1 MSRFIP
7 GAFAFSVAIVTISI
21 ALWPAGARYAQEV
34 GKTRE
39 KSPGRVRKNLGEYP
53 ANVEGF
59 EKVRVVE
66 DTVQPGAGWTTRSM
80 PVPMFCTLLKG
91 EFKRTLVGG
100 ETRILKAGDSWVCEV
115 GQSTV
120 VENTGSEPA
129 VMRMHLLIP
138 PGQK

>member
-21 ALWPAGARYAQEV
+21 ALWPAGACYAQEV

-39 KSPGRVRKNLGEYP
+39 KGPGRVRKNLGERP

-66 DTVQPGAGWTTRSM
+66 DTIQPGASWKTKKMT
-80 PVPMFCTLLKG
+80 VPMYCTLLKG
-91 EFKRTLVGG
+91 ELTSVVDGVKVVRKT
-100 ETRILKAGDSWVCEV
+100 GDSWECKV
-115 GQSTV
+115 GQKTETKS
-120 VENTGSEPA
+120 TGSEPA

>member
-21 ALWPAGARYAQEV
+21 VLWPAGARYAQEV

-66 DTVQPGAGWTTRSM
+66 DTVQPGTTFRSRSM